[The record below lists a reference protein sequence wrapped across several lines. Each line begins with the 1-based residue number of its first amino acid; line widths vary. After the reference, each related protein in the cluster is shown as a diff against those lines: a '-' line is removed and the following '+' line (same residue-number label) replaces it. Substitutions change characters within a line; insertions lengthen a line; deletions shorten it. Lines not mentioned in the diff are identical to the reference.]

1 MPEELGSM
9 LKVSHWLAEDGHIN
23 INKHDNYSGL
33 KHISVIYMDEFITIL
48 KNNNELVSN
57 GRTSSLF

>member
-1 MPEELGSM
+1 M